1 MQVLSQR
8 DCTHSSFVDA
18 SNPEKEIF
26 LKNLNVFAKLLGLEI
41 IEDVLLVDDS
51 PQNILNDVHSVIH
64 PWSGDDGDRF
74 ITMQLQPWLE
84 GLFRSSEVVIEYV
97 KRVPLLGG

>member
-18 SNPEKEIF
+18 SNLEKPVF
-26 LKNLNVFAKLLGLEI
+26 LKNLNVFAKLLGLET

-51 PQNILNDVHSVIH
+51 PRKNLLNYDHSTVH
-64 PWSGDDGDRF
+64 PP
-74 ITMQLQPWLE
+74 T
-84 GLFRSSEVVIEYV
+84 
-97 KRVPLLGG
+97 